1 VIGNTL
7 YTDVKKLNK
16 DIEKVFKCLHV
27 VDIIKEFSVPS
38 TKDQLYILREVIEN
52 VYLFKKIIPFTKTH
66 VCINESPIDAS
77 PSKVSRS
84 YDALKYSK

>member
-1 VIGNTL
+1 MHQTNGG
-7 YTDVKKLNK
+7 
-16 DIEKVFKCLHV
+16 LHV

>member
-1 VIGNTL
+1 
-7 YTDVKKLNK
+7 
-16 DIEKVFKCLHV
+16 LHV